1 MIFSAP
7 SERHVNS
14 CLYVI
19 CAYLGMDV
27 LCFVSQVFSVY
38 EHSLNNNS
46 DVYLCSKTH
55 SYMVCICY
63 KLTWLIV
70 TEIDLRKYFYQTWS
84 NVNQLHTNTYFQK
97 HLWWKKSKL
106 VLLFYS
112 VSFFGRGWFELICI
126 KRFFSSIWYFDLEP
140 LDLCKTNFLPVFF
153 PLCLSLFFST
163 F

>member
-1 MIFSAP
+1 MTFSAP
-7 SERHVNS
+7 SGRHVDS

-19 CAYLGMDV
+19 CAYLGTCV

-38 EHSLNNNS
+38 EHSSNNNS
-46 DVYLCSKTH
+46 DVYLCSKTQ
-55 SYMVCICY
+55 SYMVYIYY

-70 TEIDLRKYFYQTWS
+70 TEIDLQKYCYQIWS
-84 NVNQLHTNTYFQK
+84 NMNHTAGKYLFSEASLMKEKQV
-97 HLWWKKSKL
+97 

-112 VSFFGRGWFELICI
+112 VSLSRRGWFELICEKI
-126 KRFFSSIWYFDLEP
+126 FFSSIWYFDPEP
-140 LDLCKTNFLPVFF
+140 LDLCKTSFLPIFF